1 MAGNITFLG
10 FFVFFFLKTIYKCKN
25 HSWLTGSTKTYSRLN
40 LTTGQSLL
48 REQLLLKKS
57 IPTTGVSSVQDLELE
72 PLLHLN
78 TEVKSK
84 PIRCVGSPC
93 GSVVKNLP
101 ASVGAAGD
109 VGSIPVSGR
118 SVGGGND
125 NPLQYSCLKNPMDRG
140 VWWVQSMG
148 TQRSQARLSVRTH
161 TWDAL
166 GCLLVCFPGVTWS
179 L

>member
-1 MAGNITFLG
+1 MFGG
-10 FFVFFFLKTIYKCKN
+10 
-25 HSWLTGSTKTYSRLN
+25 
-40 LTTGQSLL
+40 
-48 REQLLLKKS
+48 
-57 IPTTGVSSVQDLELE
+57 
-72 PLLHLN
+72 
-78 TEVKSK
+78 
-84 PIRCVGSPC
+84 
-93 GSVVKNLP
+93 
-101 ASVGAAGD
+101 ASVKEPPATPGDIRDAGP
-109 VGSIPVSGR
+109 IPESGR
-118 SVGGGND
+118 ASSGGND